1 MMSLFEDLKT
11 GLFAGWKP
19 VLASIIVVLMTVIAL
34 TGGWEHF
41 GWDGNSIPDP
51 SDGVPTA
58 MKLALVISIVS
69 ALALYLLWCWFLSN
83 WIKATFGLAK
93 DMRPRDFF
101 LHVVLQQ
108 FLTLLVAAAA
118 SVIIGIVI
126 AITAM
131 TIFMQH
137 GTAWLMA
144 GLSGPDSAATMLGIM
159 ICVVVVCFYP
169 VSLLMAYLYLRFP
182 APSQPLLRLAFPHL
196 SSAPSAS
203 VLNM

>member
-69 ALALYLLWCWFLSN
+69 ALAL
-83 WIKATFGLAK
+83 
-93 DMRPRDFF
+93 
-101 LHVVLQQ
+101 
-108 FLTLLVAAAA
+108 
-118 SVIIGIVI
+118 
-126 AITAM
+126 
-131 TIFMQH
+131 
-137 GTAWLMA
+137 
-144 GLSGPDSAATMLGIM
+144 
-159 ICVVVVCFYP
+159 
-169 VSLLMAYLYLRFP
+169 
-182 APSQPLLRLAFPHL
+182 
-196 SSAPSAS
+196 
-203 VLNM
+203 